1 MEKMKFDKQKLLEVL
16 RANRESHRK
25 IFLEACTGYLKKA
38 IELLE
43 QKLASAKRGERI
55 TMHFSL
61 QQPIDQTKEYDRAI
75 RMLEMS
81 TNAIV
86 ELEEHDFQQYVM
98 DDWAWKGQFLTS
110 NSAYSGTALLAL
122 QQNDQP

>member
-1 MEKMKFDKQKLLEVL
+1 MEKMKFDKTKLLEVL
-16 RANRESHRK
+16 RENRASHRK
-25 IFLEACTGYLKKA
+25 IFLEACEGYLKKA

-43 QKLASAKRGERI
+43 AKLASARKGERI
-55 TMHFSL
+55 SMQFSL

-81 TNAIV
+81 TDAVV

-98 DDWAWKGQFLTS
+98 DDWAWKDQFLTS
-110 NSAYSGTALLAL
+110 NSAYSGTASALLA
-122 QQNDQP
+122 Q